1 MDYLEAGLLV
11 VYGHEFLFSLL
22 IILSYLAVAPFVSKN
37 RFIDCLFAKILSSS
51 PFNPLMSIPYFSN
64 SNLLQVKEFL
74 SEVDKEKPKSNL
86 LSLKKKQGEK
96 CTIRFTDSPSILP
109 FKTSFGEIISQAFE
123 CLFLNI

>member
-11 VYGHEFLFSLL
+11 VSGHEFLFSLL
-22 IILSYLAVAPFVSKN
+22 IIWSYLAVAPFVSKN

-86 LSLKKKQGEK
+86 LSLKRNKVKNVLFGLLIVLQYLHLKHLSVKLFPK
-96 CTIRFTDSPSILP
+96 C
-109 FKTSFGEIISQAFE
+109 
-123 CLFLNI
+123 LNVYF